1 MFWYGYLW
9 CTPSIFLM
17 TFVLELM
24 LHLMNNQWTENSQL
38 YWSAQLPMSWRPCA
52 CHLINQLR
60 PACWVSIPPTKWVA
74 LFVFCFEMKEIN
86 GKGDIIKIW
95 ISILGHHCRDMA
107 IVIIP
112 DDWRE
117 WSLSW
122 EQSFPKNLQ
131 EQMSVCVMS
140 ECTALLGQRSGFGW
154 VLDSGFSSCAAPTY

>member
-1 MFWYGYLW
+1 MSSRKKYLDDKQ
-9 CTPSIFLM
+9 SANIRGR
-17 TFVLELM
+17 TFDNTLVLTHKPCDSLISPKPQID
-24 LHLMNNQWTENSQL
+24 LLSHQWVEDL
-38 YWSAQLPMSWRPCA
+38 CA
-52 CHLINQLR
+52 CHLIDQLR
-60 PACWVSIPPTKWVA
+60 LVCWVAILPTKWVA

-131 EQMSVCVMS
+131 EQMSVCKYNG
-140 ECTALLGQRSGFGW
+140 CLT
-154 VLDSGFSSCAAPTY
+154 TYTNTLWSLRAIKCGPP